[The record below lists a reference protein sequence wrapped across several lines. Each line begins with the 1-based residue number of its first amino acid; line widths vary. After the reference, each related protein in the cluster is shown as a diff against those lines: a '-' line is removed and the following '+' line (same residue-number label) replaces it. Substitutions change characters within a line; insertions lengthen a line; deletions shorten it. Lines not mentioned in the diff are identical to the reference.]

1 MTRSESINELASALA
16 KAQAVM
22 TGAKK
27 DSDNPFFKSHYAD
40 LASVRDA
47 CMPALNAHGL
57 SVLQFPRLV
66 SAGDHEWL
74 IEVETVLAHASGQ
87 FIADTLAVPVTKADA
102 QGVGSAITYARRYAL
117 GAVAGVAAEDDDG
130 ESAVGRTVHKAAK
143 PVGKF
148 PADNNQ
154 YHAGEPEPAKGAGLS
169 VVAKVED
176 VRQKAGTSKAGKP
189 FTKYTVKAD
198 GHDFNTFDRELA
210 EWAKMS
216 KARGVY
222 AELTYKEG
230 QYGRDLLAIADV
242 LESDAMLPLP
252 EDPPF

>member
-1 MTRSESINELASALA
+1 MTRSESINELAAALA

-130 ESAVGRTVHKAAK
+130 ESAVGRTVHKAKAHT
-143 PVGKF
+143 
-148 PADNNQ
+148 A
-154 YHAGEPEPAKGAGLS
+154 EPEPAKGAGLS

-230 QYGRDLLAIADV
+230 QYGRDLLGIADV
-242 LESDAMLPLP
+242 LESDAMLTLP
-252 EDPPF
+252 EEPPF